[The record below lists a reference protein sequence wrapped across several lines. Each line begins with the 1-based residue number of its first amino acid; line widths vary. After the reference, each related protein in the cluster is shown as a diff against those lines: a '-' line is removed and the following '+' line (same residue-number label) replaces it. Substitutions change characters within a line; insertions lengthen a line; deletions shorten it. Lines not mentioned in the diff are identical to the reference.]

1 MKRDDIRFELKH
13 EVLKEVAENEFNG
26 TLDKEAIDAIPL
38 NIIPGITPRFRCCV
52 YKEREI
58 IRQRVRLAM
67 GETPIPENNVERL
80 AVNTHVVQV
89 IPAACEGCPINRFQ
103 ATENWQNCMQKA

>member
-26 TLDKEAIDAIPL
+26 TMTSEAAEAIPF
-38 NIIPGITPRFRCCV
+38 NIIPGITPKFRCCV

-67 GETPIPENNVERL
+67 
-80 AVNTHVVQV
+80 
-89 IPAACEGCPINRFQ
+89 
-103 ATENWQNCMQKA
+103 